1 MRHCVWPY
9 TVSGELLH
17 LSDNLL
23 SCSPLCPRTSP
34 ALDSFQSG
42 NGHAASSPALDSL
55 QCRSLASSRPP
66 RGIRISTAHNSSPFS
81 GLTSSRSPL
90 CLCDS
95 STAHHSD
102 ALTASSQVK
111 SIGTTLARDRGHVRL
126 LHATSLVLPPN
137 TPHPV
142 LVHTWNRNV
151 FEDQCVTPKCNAY
164 TLALLVNFPTRAY
177 FGCYGY
183 SINVPH
189 YHAKLDSPSHYG
201 IVVAIITHVMLY
213 RYHPAPMQSKKS
225 SPSLLILTFLLGQ
238 TQCRYSWLGEH

>member
-1 MRHCVWPY
+1 MITCSVAPHCV
-9 TVSGELLH
+9 
-17 LSDNLL
+17 
-23 SCSPLCPRTSP
+23 
-34 ALDSFQSG
+34 
-42 NGHAASSPALDSL
+42 HAQVRHWTASSPALDSL

-81 GLTSSRSPL
+81 GLTSSHSPL

-95 STAHHSD
+95 STTHHSD
-102 ALTASSQVK
+102 ALTALCDIVSGEEHWHHISTRSRSCTTVARHKSSPAPK
-111 SIGTTLARDRGHVRL
+111 HP
-126 LHATSLVLPPN
+126 TSC
-137 TPHPV
+137 TRAHM
-142 LVHTWNRNV
+142 NV
-151 FEDQCVTPKCNAY
+151 FKDQCVTPKCTAY

-183 SINVPH
+183 SNVPH

-201 IVVAIITHVMLY
+201 IMVAIITHVMLY